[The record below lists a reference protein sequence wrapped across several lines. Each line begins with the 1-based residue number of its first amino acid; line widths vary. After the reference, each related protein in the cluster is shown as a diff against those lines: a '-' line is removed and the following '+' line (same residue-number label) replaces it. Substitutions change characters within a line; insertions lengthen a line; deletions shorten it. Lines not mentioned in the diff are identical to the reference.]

1 MLLPLA
7 FDLGYENRIGY
18 VCLLM
23 VVIFESCFLLMI
35 WAMKTVRL
43 FAYGQVVCMFSH
55 HSLFSD
61 LSYENRQAVCMF
73 FLTESCM
80 FFL

>member
-23 VVIFESCFLLMI
+23 VIIFESFF
-35 WAMKTVRL
+35 
-43 FAYGQVVCMFSH
+43 FAY
-55 HSLFSD
+55 D
-61 LSYENRQAVCMF
+61 LGYEN
-73 FLTESCM
+73 S
-80 FFL
+80 

>member
-80 FFL
+80 LFL

>member
-23 VVIFESCFLLMI
+23 VIIFESFFLLMI

-43 FAYGQVVCMFSH
+43 FAYNQTVCMFGH

-80 FFL
+80 LFL

>member
-61 LSYENRQAVCMF
+61 LSYENRQVVCMF
-73 FLTESCM
+73 F
-80 FFL
+80 